1 MSPITTG
8 ANTSV
13 PGGQLGTTMD
23 VDFELKP
30 SSATEKNAADDVFGD
45 EADHDI
51 QYKTLSWQFVA
62 AFMIAEIVSNGMLTL
77 PNAMAVVGIVP
88 SLVLTVFLGVFALY
102 TAKLLIDFK
111 LNHPEVHNMGDA
123 GYIIFGPIG
132 REVLSGGTII
142 FAIFAIGSEILSG
155 QLALSVLSNNGL
167 CATAL
172 LAIFAVATF
181 LLSLPRTLGGLNW
194 LGLLSAVFIT
204 ICGILAMIGA
214 GANPVSDR
222 VVVAAV
228 PTTFYEAFLAI
239 TGPVFSYAG
248 HFMFFILISEMKKP
262 EDAMKAAWVLQ
273 GFSTV
278 FYVVFS
284 VVIYVYIGSTVA
296 SPALLSLPP
305 VWSKITFAIGM
316 INFLMQVLNLKL
328 GVLSELTLYSS
339 GALYGHAAAKL
350 VFFRF
355 FRHSRHVH
363 SHTPL
368 GWVVWITLC
377 FASTAAAFILATG
390 VPIFSYLTGITASLF
405 ASWYTYGIAGF
416 FWLHDTF
423 YLKGGLHALR
433 RKWVG
438 TTLASSTVLAGAF
451 ICVAGTYVSI
461 KVLCYIIVSTL
472 RIVL

>member
-1 MSPITTG
+1 MSPSTK
-8 ANTSV
+8 
-13 PGGQLGTTMD
+13 D

-30 SSATEKNAADDVFGD
+30 SSVTEKNAAEDVFGD
-45 EADHDI
+45 EADHEI

-62 AFMIAEIVSNGMLTL
+62 AIMIAEIVSNGMLTL

-88 SLVLTVFLGVFALY
+88 SLVLTIFLGVFALY

-111 LNHPEVHNMGDA
+111 MNHPEVHNMGDA

-132 REVLSGGTII
+132 REILSGGTII
-142 FAIFAIGSEILSG
+142 FAVFAIGSEILSG

-181 LLSLPRTLGGLNW
+181 LLSLPRTLGGLTW

-214 GANPVSDR
+214 GVNPIADR

-248 HFMFFILISEMKKP
+248 KMKTSTSKFFILISEMKKP

-273 GFSTV
+273 GFSTI
-278 FYVVFS
+278 FYVIFS

-296 SPALLSLPP
+296 SSALLSLPP

-316 INFLMQVLNLKL
+316 INFLMQVPSFKPT
-328 GVLSELTLYSS
+328 VLSVLMLRSS
-339 GALYGHAAAKL
+339 GALYGHTAAKL

-355 FRHSRHVH
+355 FRYSRHVH

-368 GWVVWITLC
+368 GWAVWITLC
-377 FASTAAAFILATG
+377 FAATAAAFLLATG

-423 YLKGGLHALR
+423 YLKGGSHALR
-433 RKWVG
+433 RRWVG
-438 TTLASSTVLAGAF
+438 TTMASSTVLAGAF

-461 KVLCYIIVSTL
+461 KLIADAYRDGLVGRPFTC
-472 RIVL
+472 